1 MVEDNVLPHQ
11 ALWGCVCGGVC
22 VCGCV
27 CGCVCVCVCVCKQG
41 DRDIE
46 MTERQTDITV
56 QAKHWEGY

>member
-1 MVEDNVLPHQ
+1 MEDNVLPHQ
-11 ALWGCVCGGVC
+11 ALCV
-22 VCGCV
+22 
-27 CGCVCVCVCVCKQG
+27 CVCVCVCVCKQG